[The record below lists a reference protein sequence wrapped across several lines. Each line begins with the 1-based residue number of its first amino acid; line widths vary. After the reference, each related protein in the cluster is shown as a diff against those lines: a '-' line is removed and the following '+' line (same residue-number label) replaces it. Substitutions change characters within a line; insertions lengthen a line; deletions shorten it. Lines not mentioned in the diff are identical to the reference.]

1 MKSGNGKLN
10 ASEVVK
16 LLEASRTELEHYR
29 KALADNQTELTQ
41 HLENLRKELSDSLT
55 EMRTL
60 FSDTKVLTIE
70 TSGRLIARVQNL
82 QDILMH
88 LPGSE
93 PALIKNWLLGIK
105 RTLSGMIR
113 DLGGESV
120 FSGALARLVDRVHRL
135 RIKVDI
141 LRLRVRLGA
150 MDIRDAVADTKS
162 SFRDKMTKIRTY
174 ASQKEEMIGRRLSH
188 FRKEVSE
195 AYDHLSQALS
205 AR

>member
-29 KALADNQTELTQ
+29 KALADNQTALAE

-55 EMRTL
+55 EMRAV
-60 FSDTKVLTIE
+60 FADTKVLTIE
-70 TSGRLIARVQNL
+70 TSGRLMARVQSL
-82 QDILMH
+82 QEILTH
-88 LPGSE
+88 IPGSE
-93 PALIKNWLLGIK
+93 PALIKNWLLAIK

-135 RIKVDI
+135 KIKVDI
-141 LRLRVRLGA
+141 LRLRLKLGA
-150 MDIRDAVADTKS
+150 MDIRDAVVDTKN
-162 SFRDKMTKIRTY
+162 SFREKMAKITTY
-174 ASQKEEMIGRRLSH
+174 ATQKEEMIGRRLSH

-195 AYDHLSQALS
+195 AYDHLSKALS